1 MLLYAPTHLSSKKC
15 SIAKLLSSLARLYII
30 SFKLISPS
38 KLMEMGMTPDGLPG
52 ANFIYNGTFNVSQLW
67 VDISSSSKF
76 ITAVSEIDS

>member
-1 MLLYAPTHLSSKKC
+1 
-15 SIAKLLSSLARLYII
+15 
-30 SFKLISPS
+30 
-38 KLMEMGMTPDGLPG
+38 MEMGMTPDGLPG